1 MKKKLMMILLTTS
14 LVGNILQPTVPL
26 SAGAQT
32 ESEENTTVFLPS
44 DADYEEG
51 SVLVTVASQ
60 KKTSLTKKG
69 VTSFD
74 CNIRVEDSLCI
85 RDAALLAHTKKQQE
99 FLEDKDLYIS
109 KVSSDNHTTK
119 ELIQTLSKKAYVVS
133 VEPNYRQYLSA
144 TSDPFSAKQW
154 HLDGDS
160 ELGVSHGISYSS
172 VKTSSSSNAPVIAV
186 MDTGVDTSHEDL
198 AGHIWQNTTSVLG
211 GVHGYNFVSKNADCE
226 DDNGH
231 GTHCAG
237 TIAAVS
243 ENGIGI
249 AGISD
254 AQLMS
259 LKVFNSE
266 GSTDN
271 ATIIEALNYLLQA
284 KLAGVPVIAV
294 NCSWGG
300 GTSSTTMASLMNEL
314 GSLGVTFVFAS
325 GNDSYNHDIEHG
337 AICPYDM
344 YDIHNSLRDY
354 IIITGS
360 SDSNDKRS
368 GFSDYGSQ
376 DVDLFAP
383 GEDILSTYHETTYLP
398 GFYDTKTEQ
407 ELTFRYLPLD
417 SSSETEALRIDRQ
430 LNLTTRINANL
441 EYQSDADCQSRKNS
455 GGLHWMLDFGSPSN
469 RKKSTYIYLDVTD
482 AGLNPEDTH
491 YVSLFMG
498 YENDYGT
505 ISWEHVVK
513 KSTGLY
519 GSETN
524 RFYTAPDGGTYIRII
539 GIEADGQA
547 TGTAEYYL
555 DNIGISTANPKSDR
569 LGKYELMTGTSMA
582 APMVSGAVGLL
593 ACLYPS
599 DDSYNR
605 KQRLI
610 TCSRKSETVR
620 SQCSSGGILDLSSL
634 DNYTPTTKPAVS
646 QPEAS
651 SNPFLG
657 NQTTGTSVSQTI
669 TAPKTLVKKIR
680 ILAAKKVLHA
690 GKKLSLRASLTPS
703 YATNK
708 KVRWKSSN
716 KKWASVTQKGIV
728 KAKKKGIGHT
738 VTITATAKDGSK
750 KSAAI
755 KIRIKK

>member
-1 MKKKLMMILLTTS
+1 MKKKLLMILLTGS
-14 LVGNILQPTVPL
+14 LLGNILQPTVSL
-26 SAGAQT
+26 SASTQT
-32 ESEENTTVFLPS
+32 APTETATVFLPS
-44 DADYEEG
+44 DADYEKG
-51 SVLVTVASQ
+51 TVLVTIASQ
-60 KKTSLTKKG
+60 KKTSLAKKG

-74 CNIRVEDSLCI
+74 DDIRVEDSLCI
-85 RDAALLAHTKKQQE
+85 RDASVLAHTKTQE
-99 FLEDKDLYIS
+99 AFLEDKDLYIS
-109 KVSSDNHTTK
+109 KVSSDNYTTK
-119 ELIQTLSKKAYVVS
+119 ELVQTLSNKAYVVS
-133 VEPNYRQYLSA
+133 VEPNYTQYLCT
-144 TSDPFSAKQW
+144 TSDPFAAKQW

-160 ELGVSHGISYSS
+160 ELGVSPGISYSF
-172 VKTSSSSNAPVIAV
+172 VKAESSSNTPVIAV
-186 MDTGVDTSHEDL
+186 MDTGIDTSHEDL
-198 AGHIWQNTTSVLG
+198 SGHIWQNTTSVLPG
-211 GVHGYNFVSKNADCE
+211 LNGYNFVAKNADCE

-284 KLAGVPVIAV
+284 KLGGVPVVAV

-300 GTSSTTMASLMNEL
+300 GTSSTTMASLVKEL

-325 GNDSYNHDIEHG
+325 GNDSYNHDMNHG

-344 YDIHNSLRDY
+344 YDMQSSLRDY
-354 IIITGS
+354 LIITGS
-360 SDSNDKRS
+360 SDSNDNRS

-383 GEDILSTYHETTYLP
+383 GEEILSTYHETTYLP
-398 GFYDTKTEQ
+398 GFYDTETEQ
-407 ELTFRYLPLD
+407 ELTLRYLPLD
-417 SSSETEALRIDRQ
+417 SLAETESLHTDEQ
-430 LNLTTRINANL
+430 LDLSTRINANL
-441 EYQSDADCQSRKNS
+441 EYQSDADYQSKKTS
-455 GGLHWMLDFGSPSN
+455 GGLCWTMDFGSLSN
-469 RKKSTYIYLDVTD
+469 RRKSTYIYLDVTD

-498 YENDYGT
+498 YENDYGS

-513 KSTGLY
+513 KSTGQY

-524 RFYTAPDGGTYIRII
+524 RFYTAPNGRTYIKII

-547 TGTAEYYL
+547 TGSAEYYL
-555 DNIGISTANPKSDR
+555 DNIGISTANPNPAT
-569 LGKYELMTGTSMA
+569 LGKYELMSGTSMA
-582 APMVSGAVGLL
+582 APMVSGAIGLL
-593 ACLYPS
+593 ASLYPS
-599 DDSYNR
+599 DDAYNR

-610 TCSRKSETVR
+610 TCSRKSETLR
-620 SQCSSGGILDLSSL
+620 SLCVSGGILDLSSL
-634 DNYTPTTKPAVS
+634 DNYTPKTQPAAS
-646 QPEAS
+646 QTVES
-651 SNPFLG
+651 SNALLG
-657 NQTTGTSVSQTI
+657 TQATDTSSSQAVTTEKI
-669 TAPKTLVKKIR
+669 FVKKVR
-680 ILAAKKVLHA
+680 IQAAKKVLRS
-690 GKKLSLRASLTPS
+690 GKKLSLRAVLTPS

-716 KKWASVTQKGIV
+716 KKWATVTQKGKV

-750 KSAAI
+750 KNAKI